1 MKNLLSIPIQS
12 LSKWIWTGPGTYNF
26 PTSLVGLGV
35 GGGTENQDS
44 PSGWGWPERCT
55 EAAPYDCK
63 KTGSCTYGGMLLG
76 QQYPPTD
83 PSPARRVTVTSAL
96 GVDKTDEIAALNL
109 AINWYTGPQ
118 YSTGGVSGE
127 ITGFFTDTSGAIC
140 GPWTK
145 WSNGIDVFEPGDV
158 IRIPGGTVPG
168 DSWNPQN
175 ASTGHPD
182 ASLEINI
189 TIQEAWLTSTY
200 DTSPLEI
207 NIDQIICVYPIS
219 TTQVAILTNLASSLQ
234 GSSGYSAAYI
244 LDMAEAAPTAM
255 SLVTCINSFLKK
267 SYSKSGADATVDWSL
282 TGSVT
287 QHVNQYEMNPQF
299 NSV

>member
-12 LSKWIWTGPGTYNF
+12 LSNHVWYGPGTYNS

-44 PSGWGWPERCT
+44 PAGWGWPERCT

-63 KTGSCTYGGMLLG
+63 KTGSCSYGGMVIG
-76 QQYPPTD
+76 QQYPTTD
-83 PSPARRVTVTSAL
+83 PSPDRRVTVTSAL
-96 GVDKTDEIAALNL
+96 GVDKTDDIAALGDY
-109 AINWYTGPQ
+109 AINWFTGPQ
-118 YSTGGVSGE
+118 YGTGGVSGE
-127 ITGFFTDTSGAIC
+127 VTGFFTDTSGSC
-140 GPWTK
+140 GPYNKWT
-145 WSNGIDVFEPGDV
+145 NGITIFEPGDV

-175 ASTGHPD
+175 DSTGHPA

-189 TIQEAWLTSTY
+189 TVQAYWLTPLY

-207 NIDQIICVYPIS
+207 NIDQIICAYPIS
-219 TTQVAILTNLASSLQ
+219 TTQVALLTNLPTSLQ
-234 GSSGYSAAYI
+234 GPTGHSVAYI

-267 SYSKSGADATVDWSL
+267 SYNSPGTDATVDWSL

-287 QHVNQYEMNPQF
+287 QHVNQYEMNSQF
-299 NSV
+299 LS